1 MIRPS
6 NRASIRNISD
16 YSPFGVQLAE
26 RTISDGYR
34 FGFNSM
40 EKDDE
45 IKGTGNSYTTQFR
58 QNDPRIGRWLSI
70 DPKPE
75 AGISPY
81 SSMDNNPIRYND
93 VLGLYTEKRAERMAK
108 RGAKNGFFT
117 RVTHNK
123 DAGKRDYG
131 VYYNK
136 RNESNSGNYSAT
148 QYDGKFKEI
157 GSKGLVMDTEFQTTL
172 SMSNDINNVLGLGLS
187 VQSELMTYAVAQNYK
202 TATNN
207 YSYSKLTKS
216 QQAWRATNTLGKA
229 GNNLL
234 KATKALGVIGGVYSI
249 GSKSAEIYDKGIE
262 NMTVRDGADMTV
274 AVAGTA
280 AAVFMAS
287 NPIGWGIGL
296 GCLIYSAGTM
306 IYDASTEK

>member
-16 YSPFGVQLAE
+16 YSPFGVQLSE

-75 AGISPY
+75 AGMSPY

-157 GSKGLVMDTEFQTTL
+157 GSKGLVMDSEFQTSL
-172 SMSNDINNVLGLGLS
+172 IDD
-187 VQSELMTYAVAQNYK
+187 
-202 TATNN
+202 
-207 YSYSKLTKS
+207 
-216 QQAWRATNTLGKA
+216 LGKPIKLPELNSEDNIGLA
-229 GNNLL
+229 VGNLIWQGAAESAADTRFKL
-234 KATKALGVIGGVYSI
+234 KEKGVPKNAHIKPAKIISKTVSKVATAIT
-249 GSKSAEIYDKGIE
+249 IYDKTSKIVNGIIE
-262 NMTVRDGADMTV
+262 KDVDKVAGNTV
-274 AVAGTA
+274 ALTGYTVAGVMMA
-280 AAVFMAS
+280 APTGVTQVAGALLF
-287 NPIGWGIGL
+287 L
-296 GCLIYSAGTM
+296 GVS
-306 IYDASTEK
+306 IYDLLEND